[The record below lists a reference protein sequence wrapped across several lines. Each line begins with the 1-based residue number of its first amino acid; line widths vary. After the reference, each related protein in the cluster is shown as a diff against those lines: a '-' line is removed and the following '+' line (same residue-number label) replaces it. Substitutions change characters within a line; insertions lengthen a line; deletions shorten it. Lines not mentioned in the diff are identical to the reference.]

1 MKLLATVLIAI
12 ATSADMTTAQEPLP
26 PTEAEIR
33 GWIDQLANKSVPR
46 NRNEGT
52 PGTAPEKIQSYQI
65 KKISSSREHDELIL
79 IDHVLGQAA
88 LIR

>member
-1 MKLLATVLIAI
+1 MACRST
-12 ATSADMTTAQEPLP
+12 Q
-26 PTEAEIR
+26 
-33 GWIDQLANKSVPR
+33 